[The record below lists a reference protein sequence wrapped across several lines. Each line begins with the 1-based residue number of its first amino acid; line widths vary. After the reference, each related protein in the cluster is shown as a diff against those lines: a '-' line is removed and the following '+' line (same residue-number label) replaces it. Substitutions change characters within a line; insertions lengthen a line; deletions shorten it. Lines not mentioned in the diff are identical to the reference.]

1 EKHINMKTYKLFT
14 LLFFILST
22 FTFSQRRYV
31 DVVLV
36 KTNNDTIHSKMM
48 VIVNLFNKKLIND
61 ASFYKKAILVD
72 ENEKKKAK
80 IKAKEIKSLSFT
92 NLFDNKVNYVN
103 DGNQLKVLVYDGKIK
118 WYQRIS
124 QHMMDG
130 SISYHDYLVNE
141 AGEVFQLGLF
151 NHRKNQLSK
160 AIADNPELLKV
171 IENQRMDNIDLLD
184 ILKRYNDS
192 KN

>member
-1 EKHINMKTYKLFT
+1 MKTYKLFT

-48 VIVNLFNKKLIND
+48 VIVNLFNKKLIDD

-72 ENEKKKAK
+72 ENKKKNAK

-171 IENQRMDNIDLLD
+171 IENQRMDDIDLLD

>member
-1 EKHINMKTYKLFT
+1 MNKHKLFA
-14 LLFFILST
+14 LVFLIISS
-22 FTFSQRRYV
+22 FTFAQKRYV
-31 DVVLV
+31 DVELV
-36 KTNNDTIHSKMM
+36 KNNNDTIHSTMM

-72 ENEKKKAK
+72 TNKKKTAK
-80 IKAKEIKSLSFT
+80 IKAREIKSLSFT
-92 NLFDNKVNYVN
+92 NLYDRKVTYVN
-103 DGNQLKVLVYDGKIK
+103 DGSQLKVLVFDGKIK

-124 QHMMDG
+124 QHLMDG

-141 AGEVFQLGLF
+141 KGEVFQLGLF

-160 AIADNPELLKV
+160 AIADNPELLKE
-171 IENQRMDNIDLLD
+171 IEDQRMDNIDLVD
-184 ILKRYNDS
+184 ILTRYNDS

>member
-1 EKHINMKTYKLFT
+1 MVSKDF
-14 LLFFILST
+14 ST
-22 FTFSQRRYV
+22 
-31 DVVLV
+31 
-36 KTNNDTIHSKMM
+36 
-48 VIVNLFNKKLIND
+48 
-61 ASFYKKAILVD
+61 
-72 ENEKKKAK
+72 
-80 IKAKEIKSLSFT
+80 
-92 NLFDNKVNYVN
+92 
-103 DGNQLKVLVYDGKIK
+103 YDG
-118 WYQRIS
+118 
-124 QHMMDG
+124 G

-141 AGEVFQLGLF
+141 AGEIFQLGLF

>member
-1 EKHINMKTYKLFT
+1 MKTYKLFT

-80 IKAKEIKSLSFT
+80 IKAKEI
-92 NLFDNKVNYVN
+92 
-103 DGNQLKVLVYDGKIK
+103 
-118 WYQRIS
+118 
-124 QHMMDG
+124 MM
-130 SISYHDYLVNE
+130 
-141 AGEVFQLGLF
+141 
-151 NHRKNQLSK
+151 KN
-160 AIADNPELLKV
+160 I
-171 IENQRMDNIDLLD
+171 ID
-184 ILKRYNDS
+184 
-192 KN
+192 